1 MDLSKRRKFGLVCLI
16 LAFITIGF
24 SYSLFNDAEESA
36 KEDEVVVEVDCV
48 GGFECFFTPWGWSIW
63 GGSTGDFGASSC
75 CFGICLSLASGWL
88 LLSGFLGLIFGK
100 KSEGDVDVNFVTP
113 PSEPPAEED
122 ELADLERE
130 LDGFE

>member
-1 MDLSKRRKFGLVCLI
+1 VCEGLGARACCL
-16 LAFITIGF
+16 
-24 SYSLFNDAEESA
+24 
-36 KEDEVVVEVDCV
+36 
-48 GGFECFFTPWGWSIW
+48 
-63 GGSTGDFGASSC
+63 
-75 CFGICLSLASGWL
+75 GICLSLVSGWL

-122 ELADLERE
+122 EFADLERE

>member
-1 MDLSKRRKFGLVCLI
+1 
-16 LAFITIGF
+16 
-24 SYSLFNDAEESA
+24 
-36 KEDEVVVEVDCV
+36 
-48 GGFECFFTPWGWSIW
+48 
-63 GGSTGDFGASSC
+63 
-75 CFGICLSLASGWL
+75 L

-122 ELADLERE
+122 EFADLERE